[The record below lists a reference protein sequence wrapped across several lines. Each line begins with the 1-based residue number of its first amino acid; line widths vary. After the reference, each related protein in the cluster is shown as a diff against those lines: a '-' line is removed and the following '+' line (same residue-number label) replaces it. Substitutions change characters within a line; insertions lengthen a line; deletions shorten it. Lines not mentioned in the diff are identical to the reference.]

1 MKAVTTIRKLT
12 EGSHS
17 VIVALG
23 DSLTQGWLVNKGY
36 LVFLGEMLKEKYPKA
51 QFDIINRGIPGDTA
65 EGGLLRVREDVI
77 DEDPDC
83 VFIQFALNDAFIGHP
98 VERFKHSLQSII
110 DRIRENTD
118 AEIVLVTSVH
128 LGDARDNAIAAPF
141 YARIE
146 ELSAENGLPVARVH
160 DYWRKKISEGVEF
173 RTLVQFD
180 MVHPTVEGYRLMA
193 EAIMEVFI

>member
-1 MKAVTTIRKLT
+1 MKAVKTIGRLSQGT
-12 EGSHS
+12 HT

-36 LVFLGEMLKEKYPKA
+36 LVFLGEMLRERYPRA
-51 QFDIINRGIPGDTA
+51 QFSIINRGIPGDTA
-65 EGGLLRVREDVI
+65 EGGLSRVREDVI

-98 VERFKHSLQSII
+98 VERYKRSLQSII

-118 AEIVLVTSVH
+118 AEIILLTSVH
-128 LGDARDNAIAAPF
+128 LGESRDNATAAPF
-141 YARIE
+141 YAKIE
-146 ELSAENGLPVARVH
+146 ELAAENSLPVARVH
-160 DYWRKKISEGVEF
+160 EYWRKKIQEGVEF
-173 RTLVQFD
+173 RPLVQFD

-193 EAIMEVFI
+193 EAIMEVFG

>member
-1 MKAVTTIRKLT
+1 MKAVKTIGRLSQGT
-12 EGSHS
+12 HT

-36 LVFLGEMLKEKYPKA
+36 LVFLGEMLRERYPRA
-51 QFDIINRGIPGDTA
+51 QFSIINRGIPGDTA
-65 EGGLLRVREDVI
+65 EGGLSRVREDVI

-98 VERFKHSLQSII
+98 VERYKRSLQSII

-118 AEIVLVTSVH
+118 AEIILLTSVH
-128 LGDARDNAIAAPF
+128 LGESRDNATAAPF
-141 YARIE
+141 YAKIE
-146 ELSAENGLPVARVH
+146 ELAAENSLPVARVH
-160 DYWRKKISEGVEF
+160 EYWRKKIQEGVEF
-173 RTLVQFD
+173 RSLVQFD

-193 EAIMEVFI
+193 GAIMEVFG

>member
-1 MKAVTTIRKLT
+1 MKAVKTIDRLSQGT
-12 EGSHS
+12 HT

-36 LVFLGEMLKEKYPKA
+36 LVFLAEMLRERYPGA
-51 QFDIINRGIPGDTA
+51 QFSIINRGIPGDTA
-65 EGGLLRVREDVI
+65 EGGLSRVREDVI

-98 VERFKHSLQSII
+98 VERYKRSLQSII

-118 AEIVLVTSVH
+118 AEIILLTSVH
-128 LGDARDNAIAAPF
+128 LGESRDNATAAPF
-141 YARIE
+141 YAKIE
-146 ELSAENGLPVARVH
+146 ELAAENSLPVARVH
-160 DYWRKKISEGVEF
+160 EYWRKKIQEGVEF
-173 RTLVQFD
+173 RPLVQFD

-193 EAIMEVFI
+193 EAIMEVFG